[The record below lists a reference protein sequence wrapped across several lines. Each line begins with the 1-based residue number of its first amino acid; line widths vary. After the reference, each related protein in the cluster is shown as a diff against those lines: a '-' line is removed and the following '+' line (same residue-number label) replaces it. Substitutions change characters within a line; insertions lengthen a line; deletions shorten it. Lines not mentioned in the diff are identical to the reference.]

1 MRRKFPLILIC
12 VLSVFL
18 AACSGGE
25 ENYDETTLT
34 VSKKGRVKET
44 IVESFARDYY
54 DLDELKSE
62 FSDSVS
68 NYNEAIGGEEIK
80 LGDIELKNSMVYVDI
95 DFTGPSD
102 YESFV
107 GETLF
112 VGTVND
118 AYDDGYTMD
127 VMLKGVE
134 KGDIIDKVKLMS
146 MRDKSIII
154 LSEHVKVKTFKEIE
168 YVSANVDVLGSKL
181 ARITSESD
189 GLAYL
194 VLK

>member
-1 MRRKFPLILIC
+1 MKRKFLLSLIC
-12 VLSVFL
+12 FLSVFL
-18 AACSGGE
+18 AACAADE
-25 ENYDETTLT
+25 ENYDETTLS
-34 VSKKGRVKET
+34 VSKKGRVSET
-44 IVESFARDYY
+44 IVESFDKDYY
-54 DLDELKSE
+54 DINELKNE
-62 FSDSVS
+62 FVSSVAD
-68 NYNEAIGGEEIK
+68 YNEAIGGEEIILK
-80 LGDIELKNSMVYVDI
+80 DIELKKSQVYVDI

-102 YESFV
+102 YERFV

-112 VGTVND
+112 VGTVSD

-134 KGDIIDKVKLMS
+134 KGDIIDKVKLMG

-154 LSEHVKVKTFKEIE
+154 LSEHVKVKTFKDIE

>member
-1 MRRKFPLILIC
+1 MVFSIIC
-12 VLSVFL
+12 ASAVFL

-25 ENYDETTLT
+25 ENYDETTLS
-34 VSKKGRVKET
+34 VSKKGRVSET
-44 IVESFARDYY
+44 IVESFDRDYY
-54 DLDELKSE
+54 DITELKNE
-62 FSDSVS
+62 FAGAVSD
-68 NYNEAIGGEEIK
+68 YNDSIGGEEIELK
-80 LGDIELKNSMVYVDI
+80 NIELKNSRVYVDI

-127 VMLKGVE
+127 VMLKGVDR
-134 KGDIIDKVKLMS
+134 GDIIDKVRIMGMK
-146 MRDKSIII
+146 DKNIII
-154 LSEHVKVKTFKEIE
+154 LSEHVKVRTFRDID

-189 GLAYL
+189 GLAYI

>member
-1 MRRKFPLILIC
+1 MF
-12 VLSVFL
+12 
-18 AACSGGE
+18 
-25 ENYDETTLT
+25 
-34 VSKKGRVKET
+34 
-44 IVESFARDYY
+44 
-54 DLDELKSE
+54 
-62 FSDSVS
+62 
-68 NYNEAIGGEEIK
+68 
-80 LGDIELKNSMVYVDI
+80 VDI

-112 VGTVND
+112 VGTVSD

-134 KGDIIDKVKLMS
+134 KGDIIDKVKLMG

-154 LSEHVKVKTFKEIE
+154 LSEHVKVKTFRDIE